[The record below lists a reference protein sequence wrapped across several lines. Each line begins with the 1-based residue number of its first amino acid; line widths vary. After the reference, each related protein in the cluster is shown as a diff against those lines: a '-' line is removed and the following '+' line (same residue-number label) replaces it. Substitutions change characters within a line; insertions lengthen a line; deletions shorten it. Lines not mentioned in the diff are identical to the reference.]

1 MASLTDKKRPTIKKT
16 NIQRQQVSYE
26 RNIIEAVTGVPAS
39 I

>member
-1 MASLTDKKRPTIKKT
+1 MALLTDKKRPTIKR

-26 RNIIEAVTGVPAS
+26 RDIIEAVTGVPAS